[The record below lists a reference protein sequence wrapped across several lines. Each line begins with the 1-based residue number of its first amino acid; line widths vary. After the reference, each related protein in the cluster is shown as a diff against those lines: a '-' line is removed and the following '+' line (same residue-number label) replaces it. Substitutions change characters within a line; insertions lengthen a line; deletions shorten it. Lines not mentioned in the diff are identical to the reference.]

1 MSRVAVRLFK
11 GKISGAGQASKS
23 GKQKESNLKATAA
36 ATNIFTGT
44 TTDILAGGD
53 GHAVKSI
60 EQIVWHN
67 LGQQDF
73 NYFHSIFSLYKLWW
87 HVLHLS
93 VDLRENKFISF
104 QKEVFLFLSL
114 YFMLGG
120 QPGVAWDFCCM
131 LSLSLSLS
139 LSPDYESR

>member
-1 MSRVAVRLFK
+1 
-11 GKISGAGQASKS
+11 
-23 GKQKESNLKATAA
+23 
-36 ATNIFTGT
+36 
-44 TTDILAGGD
+44 
-53 GHAVKSI
+53 
-60 EQIVWHN
+60 VWHN

-114 YFMLGG
+114 YFILGG

-131 LSLSLSLS
+131 LSLSLSLCLFLLTMNPDKNKLMK
-139 LSPDYESR
+139 LSICTSCVARCTPSCNLCAYFRNLLGQIISSWILSYLFVCPNNFNSFKSVWHK